1 MSTAPATAPATV
13 PGATR
18 VSTNRTRRRPAGIG
32 TAQSRAGQLLVLPAL
47 ALVVVFVLVPLGFA
61 VYISLT
67 DWPLIG
73 AARFTG
79 LANYRALAS
88 DVAFGRSIVFTLLY
102 TAIVTV
108 PIFVLGYLL
117 AMFVRTRRRGAV
129 LFRTLLFLPYVVGLT
144 AVSFVLVLELQP
156 GTGVVNFLLAHLHLT
171 DGQTAWLVSTTPA
184 IVITCLLVVWFASG
198 LTMLLLMGGMQGISR
213 EVYESAEVDGAGF
226 WARELRITVPL
237 LRRTI
242 ALSLILSVIGS
253 FLAFNQFYILTQG
266 GPGSST
272 TTVLYA
278 IYNRAFV
285 QLRLGSATA
294 QSIVLVL
301 VIAAVTA
308 VQFRVLRE
316 DTGDSRRIR
325 RRARRGPAAIP
336 SGTSAPT
343 PGSTS

>member
-1 MSTAPATAPATV
+1 MSTAPV
-13 PGATR
+13 SATR
-18 VSTNRTRRRPAGIG
+18 APRATTPTRSGRAGTG
-32 TAQSRAGQLLVLPAL
+32 LEHSQRRAGQLLVLPAL
-47 ALVVVFVLVPLGFA
+47 ALVIVFVLFPLAFA

-73 AARFTG
+73 NAKFVG
-79 LANYRALAS
+79 LDNYSSLFS
-88 DVAFGRSIVFTLLY
+88 DVAFGRSILFTLLY

-117 AMFVRTRRRGAV
+117 AMFVRTKRRGAV

-156 GTGVVNFLLAHLHLT
+156 GTGVINFLLQHAHIT
-171 DGQTAWLVSTTPA
+171 NGQTAWLVSTTPA
-184 IVITCLLVVWFASG
+184 ILITCLLVVWFASG
-198 LTMLLLMGGMQGISR
+198 LTMLLLMGGMQGIPKD
-213 EVYESAEVDGAGF
+213 VYESAEVDGAGF

-242 ALSLILSVIGS
+242 ALSLILSIIGS

-294 QSIVLVL
+294 ESIVLVL

-308 VQFRVLRE
+308 VQFWLLRE
-316 DTGDSRRIR
+316 DRGESRRIR
-325 RRARRGPAAIP
+325 RRVRRA
-336 SGTSAPT
+336 S
-343 PGSTS
+343 

>member
-1 MSTAPATAPATV
+1 VSTAPVTAT
-13 PGATR
+13 GAHR
-18 VSTNRTRRRPAGIG
+18 SASTPSPRRQAGLAG
-32 TAQSRAGQLLVLPAL
+32 RQGRAGQLLVLPAL
-47 ALVVVFVLVPLGFA
+47 VLVIVFVLFPLGFA
-61 VYISLT
+61 LYISLT

-73 AARFTG
+73 SARFVG
-79 LANYRALAS
+79 IENYTALFS
-88 DVAFGRSIVFTLLY
+88 DVAFGRSILFTLLY

-117 AMFVRTRRRGAV
+117 AMFVRTKRRGAV

-156 GTGVVNFLLAHLHLT
+156 GTGVINFLLAKAHVT
-171 DGQTAWLVSTTPA
+171 DGQTAWLVSTGPA
-184 IVITCLLVVWFASG
+184 ILITCLLVVWFASG
-198 LTMLLLMGGMQGISR
+198 LTMLLLMGGMQGIPKD
-213 EVYESAEVDGAGF
+213 VYESAEVDGAGF
-226 WARELRITVPL
+226 WARELQITVPL

-294 QSIVLVL
+294 QSVVLVL

-308 VQFRVLRE
+308 LQFRVLRE

-325 RRARRGPAAIP
+325 RRARR
-336 SGTSAPT
+336 TT
-343 PGSTS
+343 

>member
-1 MSTAPATAPATV
+1 MSAAPVPAARSSRAATP
-13 PGATR
+13 
-18 VSTNRTRRRPAGIG
+18 SRPHNGLEQ
-32 TAQSRAGQLLVLPAL
+32 AQRRAGQLLVLPAL
-47 ALVVVFVLVPLGFA
+47 VLVVVFVLFPLGFA
-61 VYISLT
+61 LYISLT

-73 AARFTG
+73 NAKFVG
-79 LANYRALAS
+79 LTNYSALFS
-88 DVAFGRSIVFTLLY
+88 DVAFGRSILFTLLY

-117 AMFVRTRRRGAV
+117 AMFVRTKRGGAV

-156 GTGVVNFLLAHLHLT
+156 GTGVINFLLEKAHVT
-171 DGQTAWLVSTTPA
+171 GGQTAWLVSTGPA
-184 IVITCLLVVWFASG
+184 ILITCLLVVWFASG
-198 LTMLLLMGGMQGISR
+198 LTMLLLMGGMQGIPR
-213 EVYESAEVDGAGF
+213 DVYESAEVDGAGF
-226 WARELRITVPL
+226 WAREVRITVPL

-242 ALSLILSVIGS
+242 ALSLILSIIGS

-294 QSIVLVL
+294 QSVVLVL

-308 VQFRVLRE
+308 VQFWLLRE
-316 DTGDSRRIR
+316 DRGESRRIR
-325 RRARRGPAAIP
+325 RRAGRA
-336 SGTSAPT
+336 S
-343 PGSTS
+343 

>member
-1 MSTAPATAPATV
+1 MSIAPVAASRSSRSAVARTPR
-13 PGATR
+13 G
-18 VSTNRTRRRPAGIG
+18 NRGLAR
-32 TAQSRAGQLLVLPAL
+32 AQGRAGQLLVLPAL
-47 ALVVVFVLVPLGFA
+47 ALVVVFVLFPLAFA

-73 AARFTG
+73 EARFVG
-79 LANYRALAS
+79 ADNYSALFS
-88 DVAFGRSIVFTLLY
+88 DVAFGRSVLFTLLY

-156 GTGVVNFLLAHLHLT
+156 GTGVINFLLEKLSVT

-184 IVITCLLVVWFASG
+184 ILITCLLVIWFASG
-198 LTMLLLMGGMQGISR
+198 LTMLLLMGGMQGIPR

-242 ALSLILSVIGS
+242 ALSLILSIIGS

-272 TTVLYA
+272 TTILYA

-308 VQFRVLRE
+308 VQFWLLRE
-316 DTGDSRRIR
+316 DRGESRRIR
-325 RRARRGPAAIP
+325 RRVRR
-336 SGTSAPT
+336 TT
-343 PGSTS
+343 

>member
-1 MSTAPATAPATV
+1 VSTAPVTAT
-13 PGATR
+13 GAHR
-18 VSTNRTRRRPAGIG
+18 SASTPSPRRQAALAGRQG
-32 TAQSRAGQLLVLPAL
+32 RAGQLLVLPAL
-47 ALVVVFVLVPLGFA
+47 VLVIVFVLFPLGFA
-61 VYISLT
+61 LYISLT

-73 AARFTG
+73 SARFVG
-79 LANYRALAS
+79 IDNYTALFS
-88 DVAFGRSIVFTLLY
+88 DVAFGRSILFTLLY

-117 AMFVRTRRRGAV
+117 AMFVRTKRRGAV

-156 GTGVVNFLLAHLHLT
+156 GTGVINFLLAKAHVT
-171 DGQTAWLVSTTPA
+171 DGQTAWLVSTGPA
-184 IVITCLLVVWFASG
+184 ILITCLLVVWFASG
-198 LTMLLLMGGMQGISR
+198 LTMLLLMGGMQGIPKD
-213 EVYESAEVDGAGF
+213 VYESAEVDGAGF
-226 WARELRITVPL
+226 WARELQITVPL

-294 QSIVLVL
+294 QSVVLVL

-308 VQFRVLRE
+308 LQFRVLRE

-325 RRARRGPAAIP
+325 RRARR
-336 SGTSAPT
+336 TT
-343 PGSTS
+343 

>member
-1 MSTAPATAPATV
+1 MSSALARPRATT
-13 PGATR
+13 GR
-18 VSTNRTRRRPAGIG
+18 RTHRGIERS
-32 TAQSRAGQLLVLPAL
+32 QRRAGGLLVLPAVL
-47 ALVVVFVLVPLGFA
+47 LVLVFVLFPLGFA

-73 AARFTG
+73 SARFIG
-79 LANYRALAS
+79 IDNYTALFS
-88 DVAFGRSIVFTLLY
+88 DVAFGRSILFTLLY

-156 GTGVVNFLLAHLHLT
+156 TSGVVNFLLAKAHAT
-171 DGQTAWLVSTTPA
+171 DGMTAWLVSTTPA
-184 IVITCLLVVWFASG
+184 IVVTCLLVVWFASG

-213 EVYESAEVDGAGF
+213 DVYESAEVDGAGF
-226 WARELRITVPL
+226 WAREVQITVPL

-285 QLRLGSATA
+285 QLRLGSAMA
-294 QSIVLVL
+294 MSIVLVL
-301 VIAAVTA
+301 VIAAITA
-308 VQFRVLRE
+308 IQFRLLRE
-316 DTGDSRRIR
+316 DRDDAPGTSRRQVR
-325 RRARRGPAAIP
+325 LARRAGTTAADQGPATADHDVRSP
-336 SGTSAPT
+336 A
-343 PGSTS
+343 